1 MDQAKS
7 FLTEP
12 FFEERPWL
20 VHGFGTKAFGERD
33 LRAFA
38 KARGFRVVL
47 LDQVHSADILA
58 VDDVPSG
65 EARGD
70 ALATATP
77 GLLLA
82 VKTADC
88 LPLFLADEER
98 RAVAA
103 VHAGWRGT
111 ARRIASAAVEAMAF
125 KFGSKPERLLAALG
139 PCIGGG
145 CYEVGDAVTASFSG
159 SGLPRILFPPIP
171 GKPGKFLLDLR
182 AANRRDLEAAGIPP
196 GRIANADI
204 CTHCDPR
211 FLSYRRDRCS
221 GLRLFNFIGLLNRP
235 GPAD

>member
-1 MDQAKS
+1 MDQPQP
-7 FLTEP
+7 FLTAP
-12 FFEERPWL
+12 FFDEHPWL
-20 VHGFGTKAFGERD
+20 VHGFGTRAFGESD
-33 LRAFA
+33 LRVFA
-38 KARGFRVVL
+38 EARGFRLVL

-58 VDDVPSG
+58 VDEVPPG

-77 GLLLA
+77 GLLLV

-98 RAVAA
+98 RIVAA

-111 ARRIASAAVEAMAF
+111 ARGIASAAVEAMAL
-125 KFGSKPERLLAALG
+125 KFGSRPERLKAALG

-145 CYEVGDAVTASFSG
+145 CYEVGDAVAASFSG
-159 SGLPRILFPPIP
+159 NGTARIPFPSVP
-171 GKPGKFLLDLR
+171 GKPGKFLMDLR
-182 AANRRDLEAAGIPP
+182 SANRRELEAAGVLS
-196 GRIANADI
+196 GRIADADI

-235 GPAD
+235 GPV